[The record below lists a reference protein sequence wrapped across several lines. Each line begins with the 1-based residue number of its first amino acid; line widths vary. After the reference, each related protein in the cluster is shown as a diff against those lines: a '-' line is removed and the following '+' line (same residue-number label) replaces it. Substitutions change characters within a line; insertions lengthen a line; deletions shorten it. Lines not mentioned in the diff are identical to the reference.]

1 MYLFQMKLNF
11 KKMKMNQVVLLI
23 SVIVVIVWMVM
34 RSRGRVEYNEGEKS
48 EALLYV
54 ENKEEP
60 NPFIL
65 YGMVKK
71 MTDDEEIQ
79 KKALTLATE
88 KKYGELK
95 EFLKTL

>member
-23 SVIVVIVWMVM
+23 SVIIVIVWMVM

-54 ENKEEP
+54 ENTETP
-60 NPFIL
+60 NAFVL

-71 MTDDEEIQ
+71 QTSDEEIQ
-79 KKALTLATE
+79 KKVLKLATPE
-88 KKYGELK
+88 EI
-95 EFLKTL
+95 

>member
-1 MYLFQMKLNF
+1 MKLNF

-23 SVIVVIVWMVM
+23 SVIVVITWMVM

>member
-1 MYLFQMKLNF
+1 MKLNF

-23 SVIVVIVWMVM
+23 SVIIVIAWMVM

-54 ENKEEP
+54 ENTETP
-60 NPFIL
+60 NAFVL

>member
-1 MYLFQMKLNF
+1 MKLNF

-23 SVIVVIVWMVM
+23 SVIIVIAWMVM
-34 RSRGRVEYNEGEKS
+34 RSRVRVEYNEGEKS

-54 ENKEEP
+54 ENREEP

-79 KKALTLATE
+79 KKALTLATK
-88 KKYGELK
+88 KKYGELR

>member
-1 MYLFQMKLNF
+1 MKLNF
-11 KKMKMNQVVLLI
+11 KKMKLNQVVLLI

-54 ENKEEP
+54 ENNEEP
-60 NPFIL
+60 SPFIL
-65 YGMVKK
+65 HGMVKK
-71 MTDDEEIQ
+71 LTDDEEKQ

-88 KKYGELK
+88 KKYDELK

>member
-1 MYLFQMKLNF
+1 MKLNF
-11 KKMKMNQVVLLI
+11 KKMKLNQVVLLI
-23 SVIVVIVWMVM
+23 SVIVVVAWMVM

-54 ENKEEP
+54 ENTEEP
-60 NPFIL
+60 SPFIL
-65 YGMVKK
+65 HGMVKK
-71 MTDDEEIQ
+71 LTDDEEKQ

-88 KKYGELK
+88 KKYDELK

>member
-23 SVIVVIVWMVM
+23 SVIIVIAWMVM

>member
-1 MYLFQMKLNF
+1 MKLNF

>member
-1 MYLFQMKLNF
+1 MKLNF

-23 SVIVVIVWMVM
+23 SVIIVIVWMVM

>member
-1 MYLFQMKLNF
+1 MKLNF

-23 SVIVVIVWMVM
+23 SVIVVIAWMVM

-54 ENKEEP
+54 ENTEEP
-60 NPFIL
+60 NAFVL

-79 KKALTLATE
+79 KNVLKLATQ
-88 KKYGELK
+88 KKFDEV
-95 EFLKTL
+95 KTILVTL

>member
-1 MYLFQMKLNF
+1 MKLNF

-23 SVIVVIVWMVM
+23 SVIIVIAWMVM